1 MRDERSDG
9 PVPRYRVLRDGQVV
23 LVVRG
28 EPGVLVSVS
37 VPPPLPGTAP
47 VTHPFATATFTAARH
62 EGTLGSLLREAPDL
76 AEFLAA
82 VERAGFTVEPD
93 A

>member
-1 MRDERSDG
+1 MGDERTG
-9 PVPRYRVLRDGQVV
+9 EAVPRYRVLRDGQIV

-37 VPPPLPGTAP
+37 VPPPLPGARL
-47 VTHPFATATFTAARH
+47 VTHPFATATFSAPEQ
-62 EGTLGSLLREAPDL
+62 EGVLGSLLRDAPDL
-76 AEFLAA
+76 AAFLAA

>member
-1 MRDERSDG
+1 MGDARTDG
-9 PVPRYRVLRDGQVV
+9 TVPRYRVLRDGRVV

-28 EPGVLVSVS
+28 EPGVLVSAS

-47 VTHPFATATFTAARH
+47 VTHPFATATFTATLH

-76 AEFLAA
+76 AAFLAA
-82 VERAGFTVEPD
+82 VERAGYVVEPD
-93 A
+93 G

>member
-9 PVPRYRVLRDGQVV
+9 AVPRYRVLRDGQVV

-37 VPPPLPGTAP
+37 VPPPLPGAAL
-47 VTHPFATATFTAARH
+47 VTHPFATATFSAPEH
-62 EGTLGSLLREAPDL
+62 EGVLGSLLREAPDL
-76 AEFLAA
+76 AAFVAA
-82 VERAGFTVEPD
+82 VERAGFAVEPD

>member
-9 PVPRYRVLRDGQVV
+9 AVPRYRVLRDGQVV